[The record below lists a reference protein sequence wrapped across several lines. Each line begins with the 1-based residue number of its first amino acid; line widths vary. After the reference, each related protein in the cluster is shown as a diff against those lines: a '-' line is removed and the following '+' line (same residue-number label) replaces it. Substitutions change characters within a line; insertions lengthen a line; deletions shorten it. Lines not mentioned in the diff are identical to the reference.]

1 MYLTA
6 TCLTA
11 ILKPS
16 KYGIGP
22 HLPVRLEEANRIS
35 MTAAQRRIFWTLTI
49 ANFCLFFGLNVWRSV
64 FNNLAVE
71 ELHIEAAQIGFIQS
85 IREVPGLIGFV
96 LGFLALLFTEMT
108 ILNLSVVL
116 LGVGLIATG
125 WADQLSTLIIAT
137 VVMSIGFHF
146 FVPSSS
152 SMVLMISKKAHAPR
166 ALGRLKSV
174 SALAA
179 VAATILVFF
188 TVKAWGYR
196 WLLTVT
202 GGLVIAGGLITLII
216 GRGQTGLR
224 ERRKVVFRRR
234 YLLYYVLTLLMGCRR
249 HIFTTFAVFL
259 LVRVHGISAQET
271 AILYLVN
278 NLINTY
284 ASGQLGRLVAHFGE
298 RTTLTVNFLLLIGI
312 FLGYAYIPFLPV
324 LYLLFIADSILF
336 GFSLALNTYFQ
347 KIAITPKEIT
357 SNLAMG
363 QTINHVAALFVP
375 VLGGLIWEAYG
386 PAATFLA
393 GAAVVAVSLICTQ
406 WIRTGPA
413 LQPVSVAVQGK

>member
-1 MYLTA
+1 MYG
-6 TCLTA
+6 
-11 ILKPS
+11 
-16 KYGIGP
+16 Y
-22 HLPVRLEEANRIS
+22 
-35 MTAAQRRIFWTLTI
+35 
-49 ANFCLFFGLNVWRSV
+49 LN
-64 FNNLAVE
+64 
-71 ELHIEAAQIGFIQS
+71 H
-85 IREVPGLIGFV
+85 
-96 LGFLALLFTEMT
+96 
-108 ILNLSVVL
+108 
-116 LGVGLIATG
+116 
-125 WADQLSTLIIAT
+125 T
-137 VVMSIGFHF
+137 V
-146 FVPSSS
+146 
-152 SMVLMISKKAHAPR
+152 
-166 ALGRLKSV
+166 
-174 SALAA
+174 
-179 VAATILVFF
+179 ILVF
-188 TVKAWGYR
+188 KLNLHYS
-196 WLLTVT
+196 
-202 GGLVIAGGLITLII
+202 
-216 GRGQTGLR
+216 
-224 ERRKVVFRRR
+224 
-234 YLLYYVLTLLMGCRR
+234 VLWDC
-249 HIFTTFAVFL
+249 
-259 LVRVHGISAQET
+259 
-271 AILYLVN
+271 N

-406 WIRTGPA
+406 WIRTGSA

>member
-1 MYLTA
+1 
-6 TCLTA
+6 
-11 ILKPS
+11 
-16 KYGIGP
+16 
-22 HLPVRLEEANRIS
+22 

-179 VAATILVFF
+179 VAEKPPQGAIDKMLAELLAAKIFF
-188 TVKAWGYR
+188 DCNQSNGA
-196 WLLTVT
+196 
-202 GGLVIAGGLITLII
+202 
-216 GRGQTGLR
+216 
-224 ERRKVVFRRR
+224 
-234 YLLYYVLTLLMGCRR
+234 
-249 HIFTTFAVFL
+249 
-259 LVRVHGISAQET
+259 S
-271 AILYLVN
+271 AILN
-278 NLINTY
+278 
-284 ASGQLGRLVAHFGE
+284 GRRDHSS
-298 RTTLTVNFLLLIGI
+298 NFV
-312 FLGYAYIPFLPV
+312 F
-324 LYLLFIADSILF
+324 
-336 GFSLALNTYFQ
+336 T
-347 KIAITPKEIT
+347 
-357 SNLAMG
+357 
-363 QTINHVAALFVP
+363 
-375 VLGGLIWEAYG
+375 
-386 PAATFLA
+386 
-393 GAAVVAVSLICTQ
+393 
-406 WIRTGPA
+406 
-413 LQPVSVAVQGK
+413 